1 MHDDTFSFLCLC
13 SLLPALPACAPC
25 VRSRASCWLLLLLC
39 VFVCWP
45 PGGGCALC
53 VRLRRAFAS
62 SCCACVCVR
71 LRLRS
76 RLRHCACVQYVSR
89 RLVVVVRRCVVLG
102 LLCRF
107 GGLLWCGL
115 CVALCWGCVVLGL
128 WLGVLQIAVCVF
140 LCCVLCT
147 VYYYYYYYY
156 YLLLV

>member
-1 MHDDTFSFLCLC
+1 MMPFL
-13 SLLPALPACAPC
+13 SSAACAPC
-25 VRSRASCWLLLLLC
+25 LRSLPALRASAPVPPAGCCSSSVCLC
-39 VFVCWP
+39 VGLLAGGVRRAFCVASRRAFAFACVCVIV
-45 PGGGCALC
+45 LC
-53 VRLRRAFAS
+53 VRLRAFA
-62 SCCACVCVR
+62 CV
-71 LRLRS
+71 
-76 RLRHCACVQYVSR
+76 RLRHCACVQGVSR

-147 VYYYYYYYY
+147 VYYYYY
-156 YLLLV
+156 LLLV